1 MPDPVQFEFSLS
13 DLTAILVKE
22 RGLHDG
28 VWMPAFEFTFGA
40 MHAGPSP
47 AEVRPAALVQISKV
61 SIVRVPDGMPP
72 DFPLAVDAAKVNPA
86 PKVTKAS
93 AAKVSAAKKPRSKA
107 G

>member
-1 MPDPVQFEFSLS
+1 MQFEFSLS
-13 DLTAILVKE
+13 ELTTILIKDRE
-22 RGLHDG
+22 LHDG

-47 AEVRPAALVQISKV
+47 AEVRPAALVQISK
-61 SIVRVPDGMPP
+61 INLVRVPDGMPP

-86 PKVTKAS
+86 PKVAKASATKAS
-93 AAKVSAAKKPRSKA
+93 AVKKPRSKA